1 MKIIVAA
8 DKNWGIGKDNKL
20 LVSIPADMKMFR
32 QETTG
37 KVCVMGRKT
46 LESFPGGLPLKNRIN
61 IVLTRNENYKVK
73 DAIIVHSIE
82 ELMEE
87 LKKYRWIEL
96 SHPLNNHSP
105 YWAGI
110 PEGAVELGKTAY
122 DWGNELECLI
132 QTFKFPGQFGTH
144 IDFPGHFVKGE
155 PLSEQYTVRNMAY
168 PLVVIDVSEKVKEDV
183 HYAVTVEDIKA
194 YEEKFGDIPDGAFV
208 ALRTGWSERWPDMDA
223 ISNVDEN
230 GGEHFPGWSMEAL
243 QYIYEVRNAAANG
256 HETLDT
262 DASALAEKAGDLACE
277 RYLLGKG
284 KLQVEVMCNL
294 DQVPPAGAIVFVA
307 FLPIEG
313 ATGLPVRMWAI
324 AK

>member
-1 MKIIVAA
+1 MYVSVS
-8 DKNWGIGKDNKL
+8 L
-20 LVSIPADMKMFR
+20 LR
-32 QETTG
+32 T
-37 KVCVMGRKT
+37 
-46 LESFPGGLPLKNRIN
+46 
-61 IVLTRNENYKVK
+61 
-73 DAIIVHSIE
+73 
-82 ELMEE
+82 
-87 LKKYRWIEL
+87 
-96 SHPLNNHSP
+96 
-105 YWAGI
+105 
-110 PEGAVELGKTAY
+110 
-122 DWGNELECLI
+122 
-132 QTFKFPGQFGTH
+132 FGTH